1 MPHNP
6 VTFKSQ
12 REYDLKNAPVP
23 SYAPTHPPA
32 AARDFLL
39 EEELLLCR
47 REENQDIP
55 GKQKC
60 LFFPIHFFVQKHL
73 AMHLAIR
80 TRNHGIKHAGNVI
93 DEGSGIFRYRS
104 REKHFSVRERQWKNK
119 ILRFFPMSLALSL
132 QKFNCLFS
140 SQGRKR
146 MTKKK
151 NERDP
156 QSKRIPAAMES
167 EGRSDTTEQTF
178 QVFLSLSSF

>member
-104 REKHFSVRERQWKNK
+104 REKHFSVRETMEKQNS
-119 ILRFFPMSLALSL
+119 P
-132 QKFNCLFS
+132 LFS
-140 SQGRKR
+140 HVSR
-146 MTKKK
+146 
-151 NERDP
+151 
-156 QSKRIPAAMES
+156 
-167 EGRSDTTEQTF
+167 
-178 QVFLSLSSF
+178 SLSAKV